1 VCSGR
6 DGCLIRM
13 RHVLLSGGC
22 RPWDGGQPSGR
33 GADSD
38 GSGDM
43 ARPLGPDGNCFF
55 VHRLMRPLYVGWAY
69 RGAVAM
75 PGTIVQLAYPLP
87 CGQAHG
93 AEHGAGGDSSG
104 AIVRYDLNVCFV
116 SSAAPPGA
124 VRYQLP
130 SLLPDCQSVG
140 LVYQPSFAL
149 EIPHFLRHHFT
160 PYLCLCQVRFC
171 AMSR

>member
-1 VCSGR
+1 MRVCSGR

-13 RHVLLSGGC
+13 RHALLSGGC

-43 ARPLGPDGNCFF
+43 AGPLGPDGNCFV
-55 VHRLMRPLYVGWAY
+55 VHRLRRPLYVGWAY

-87 CGQAHG
+87 CGQVMVLSMGPA
-93 AEHGAGGDSSG
+93 ATRQVRLCVTISTCASS
-104 AIVRYDLNVCFV
+104 
-116 SSAAPPGA
+116 P
-124 VRYQLP
+124 QLRIP
-130 SLLPDCQSVG
+130 AQCGISCLHYWSDCQSVG
-140 LVYQPSFAL
+140 LVYQPSFAS
-149 EIPHFLRHHFT
+149 EIPHFLYVYYSRHIS
-160 PYLCLCQVRFC
+160 PCQVRIR
-171 AMSR
+171 AE